1 MITPAS
7 DASSRTLPDLIG
19 EHARLRP
26 DHPALRDE
34 HDTLS
39 YAELDALMDRIAAA
53 LQRDGVQPGQAIAIC
68 AGASVRYAAL
78 FMGALRAGA
87 VVAPLAPSSTA
98 EALAS
103 MLRDAEARLLF
114 VDAGTAERL
123 PAPDPALP
131 RIALDGS
138 AGGRAWGD
146 WRAPAG
152 ARPQPV
158 AITPEAPFNI
168 I

>member
-7 DASSRTLPDLIG
+7 DASFRTLPDLIG

-68 AGASVRYAAL
+68 AGA
-78 FMGALRAGA
+78 
-87 VVAPLAPSSTA
+87 
-98 EALAS
+98 
-103 MLRDAEARLLF
+103 
-114 VDAGTAERL
+114 
-123 PAPDPALP
+123 
-131 RIALDGS
+131 
-138 AGGRAWGD
+138 
-146 WRAPAG
+146 
-152 ARPQPV
+152 
-158 AITPEAPFNI
+158 
-168 I
+168 